1 MISKKVVRNIVKR
14 ALKED
19 IGKADITTKLAV
31 PQGVKAIGV
40 IIAKGNGILSGGI
53 VASEVFNAVDSNI
66 RVTFHEKDGAKLTM
80 GMAIADIQGNA
91 HSLLSS
97 ERVALNFLQRMSG
110 ISTLT
115 NKYVERVKGTGT
127 KILDTRKTTPN
138 LRILEKYAVRIGGG
152 FNHRMGLYDQ
162 ILIKD
167 NHIGLGGGIRN
178 VLKKVKRLDSNK
190 IFTEIEVQNVNQLRE
205 VLSFDV
211 DRIMLDNMA
220 IEDIK
225 EAVFIVKGKCEV
237 EVSGKVRLQNVRE
250 IAETGVN
257 YISVGALTHS
267 YKSIDL
273 SMEVR
278 EIG

>member
-167 NHIGLGGGIRN
+167 NHIGLGGGIRS